1 MLKNL
6 QYYYRLAMYKL
17 SLEGEDNDS
26 SYEAQIPFHNGIEKQ
41 YFDIN
46 NLPDGYPTITNV
58 KLSPR
63 QKKLRDLELE
73 RLASLK
79 AKAKEERTKYHEEF
93 EEKRATNQIKKKER
107 KERRLAQ
114 RNSQEPKKRWSFFR
128 RKPIET

>member
-26 SYEAQIPFHNGIEKQ
+26 SYEAKIPFHNGVEKQ

-63 QKKLRDLELE
+63 QQKLKDIELE

-93 EEKRATNQIKKKER
+93 EEKRAPNQIKR
-107 KERRLAQ
+107 K
-114 RNSQEPKKRWSFFR
+114 NY
-128 RKPIET
+128 